1 LKREVT
7 RAGSMVASLDLQD
20 SSSVTI
26 SSHVYC
32 FRLKL
37 PIKRQFIE
45 TKMLT
50 KRCMSGSRTLGSCF
64 RMALSKGLIMKGFM
78 SWLALLSVLKNS
90 SILLFE

>member
-1 LKREVT
+1 
-7 RAGSMVASLDLQD
+7 MVASLDLKD
-20 SSSVTI
+20 SRSVTI
-26 SSHVYC
+26 SSQLYC
-32 FRLKL
+32 FRLKF
-37 PIKRQFIE
+37 PIKRQLIE

-50 KRCMSGSRTLGSCF
+50 KRSISGSRTVGSYF